1 MNSSKYKN
9 SVLYIFIL
17 GLIFSISS
25 CIPQKETVYL
35 QKRSKSKN
43 YENPYVEADSVT
55 ERYILR
61 PNDVLFVHV
70 NTSNTKLS
78 EFFNPSRGGTGSNST
93 LSALY
98 NYPIDDHYNI
108 EFPFVGKIN
117 LKGCNRNQAR
127 LKIIESLKPFLTDAQ
142 VTVRLSD
149 PTFVILGEV
158 GTRGRISMGKDQVTI
173 FEAVALAGDA
183 RTFGKRKEIKVVRP
197 IEDEFETFYVDLTDE
212 NILGSDKY
220 YIYPNDII
228 YVRPMKAKTWGIGE
242 SISFGILT
250 SALAL
255 YLTITALVK

>member
-1 MNSSKYKN
+1 MNLLRYKKVGLF
-9 SVLYIFIL
+9 SLLMGIL
-17 GLIFSISS
+17 FSISS
-25 CIPQKETVYL
+25 CIPQRETIYL
-35 QKRSKSKN
+35 QKKSDNKN
-43 YENPYVEADSVT
+43 YENPYTEADSVT
-55 ERYILR
+55 EKYILR
-61 PNDVLFVHV
+61 PNDILFVHV

-78 EFFNPSRGGTGSNST
+78 EFFNPSRSGSGVSSQ

-127 LKIIESLKPFLTDAQ
+127 LKIIDSLKPFLSDAQ

-149 PTFVILGEV
+149 PSFVILGEV
-158 GTRGRISMGKDQVTI
+158 GNRGRISMGKDQVTI
-173 FEAVALAGDA
+173 FEAIALAGDA
-183 RTFGKRKEIKVVRP
+183 RTFGKRKQIKVVRP
-197 IEDEFETFYVDLTDE
+197 MNNEFETFYVDLTDE
-212 NILGSDKY
+212 SILGSDKY

-255 YLTITALVK
+255 YLTITALIK

>member
-1 MNSSKYKN
+1 MKPLNHKN
-9 SVLYIFIL
+9 IIL
-17 GLIFSISS
+17 FLFFLGMLFSISS

-35 QKRSKSKN
+35 QKRSSKKN
-43 YENPYVEADSVT
+43 YENLYAKADSVT
-55 ERYILR
+55 EKYILR
-61 PNDVLFVHV
+61 PNDILFIHV

-78 EFFNPSRGGTGSNST
+78 EFFNPSRGGTGSNAN

-117 LKGCNRNQAR
+117 LEGCNRNQAR
-127 LKIIESLKPFLTDAQ
+127 LKIIDSLRPFLTDAQ
-142 VTVRLSD
+142 VTLRLAD
-149 PTFVILGEV
+149 PSFVILGEV
-158 GTRGRISMGKDQVTI
+158 GNRGRIAMGKDQVTI
-173 FEAVALAGDA
+173 FEAIALAGDA

-197 IEDEFETFYVDLTDE
+197 IGEDFETFFVDLTDE

-255 YLTITALVK
+255 YLTITALIK

>member
-1 MNSSKYKN
+1 MNRSKYKN
-9 SVLYIFIL
+9 IVQFLFFFGMLFY
-17 GLIFSISS
+17 ISS

-35 QKRSKSKN
+35 QKKSKQKN
-43 YENPYVEADSVT
+43 YENPYIEADSVT
-55 ERYILR
+55 EKYILR
-61 PNDVLFVHV
+61 PNDVLFIHV

-78 EFFNPSRGGTGSNST
+78 EFFNPSRSGTGSST
-93 LSALY
+93 NLSALY

-117 LKGCNRNQAR
+117 LKGCNRNLAR
-127 LKIIESLKPFLTDAQ
+127 LKIIDSLKPFLTDAQ
-142 VTVRLSD
+142 VTVRLAD
-149 PTFVILGEV
+149 PSFVILGEV
-158 GTRGRISMGKDQVTI
+158 GNRGRIAMGKDQVTI
-173 FEAVALAGDA
+173 FEAIALAGDA

-197 IEDEFETFYVDLTDE
+197 IEDKFETFYVDLTDE

-255 YLTITALVK
+255 YLTITALIK